1 MVCRRPA
8 CKEVNGTQAP
18 RLQNKT
24 TMKKKNLIIIC
35 AVAVIGILALV
46 VALNG
51 AKKATFKQDYNIE
64 DTAAVTRI
72 YMADKQDNEVLLTR
86 TGKQES
92 TSAWLVDNK
101 YPANQPMVDLLL
113 ETMNT
118 MRIRQQVNRNAV
130 PNVIKD
136 ISARGIK
143 VEVYARKPLFRLF
156 GLKMFVRDRRIV
168 TYYVGRETQDMMASY
183 MFREGDKVPYVIHI
197 PGFRGFLTPRFVT
210 EPLKWRSHNIV
221 DLDVNAI
228 ARIQLEIPAM
238 PEESFA
244 VVNNGDGFD
253 LETASGIAPAFDT
266 ARVAQLLSSFTWLNF
281 DEFAEIVPNSNNSSL
296 DGAPRTI
303 LTITDTAGRQ
313 TELRTYIKYYN
324 PADSLAMLDTAMY
337 NTFDLDRLYAII
349 NQKDTVLIQYYV
361 FDKIL
366 QPASYFLYGDNN
378 NAAQASRLQILK

>member
-1 MVCRRPA
+1 
-8 CKEVNGTQAP
+8 
-18 RLQNKT
+18 
-24 TMKKKNLIIIC
+24 MKKKNLIIIC

-51 AKKATFKQDYNIE
+51 AKNATFKQDYNIE

-72 YMADKQDNEVLLTR
+72 YMADKQNNEVLLTR
-86 TGKQES
+86 TGKQEA

-244 VVNNGDGFD
+244 VVNKGDGFD
-253 LETASGIAPAFDT
+253 LEIARGIAPAFDT

-281 DEFAEIVPNSNNSSL
+281 DEFAEIVPNSNDSSL
-296 DGAPRTI
+296 VGAPRYI

-361 FDKIL
+361 FDRIL

-378 NAAQASRLQILK
+378 NTAQASRLQIMK

>member
-1 MVCRRPA
+1 MVRRRLA
-8 CKEVNGTQAP
+8 CKEVNGMQAP

-35 AVAVIGILALV
+35 AVAMIGILALV

-51 AKKATFKQDYNIE
+51 AKKATFNQDYNIE

-244 VVNNGDGFD
+244 VVNKGDGFD

-296 DGAPRTI
+296 DGAPRAI

-366 QPASYFLYGDNN
+366 QPASYFLYGDNKIVI
-378 NAAQASRLQILK
+378 SEL